1 MVWQIVGR
9 KTTLKGLN
17 QMTRTFLESLKFSN
31 KLAPFTL
38 AGLLLTGGTAFQ
50 DFTAQPLLA
59 QAGVGNGNQQTNLNQ
74 LLDENRLGFQSRSGF
89 SPGSSGNA
97 GSRENQ
103 LKLNIAG
110 EARQVGGLPFE
121 QISAGD
127 SGVMQARESYPV
139 QIRTAQNQEVNYT
152 VGEQPTFP
160 QISGAFPGQSQDEPL
175 SDRFQLKQLSS
186 ADFEATLKTVWQD
199 QLQSVFSPDGRY
211 ARYSLANLSQRQM
224 IMLVDRQTG
233 LLTFEGDPVL
243 LESWHRLMG
252 QIDTAPSNTQTPNRE
267 SQVLVH
273 PSVVDVDKLQQAAFK
288 MQNRQDNALLP
299 QDDDDLKG
307 PVRIVQDPITGMLTI
322 IGDGP
327 DVDVIRRLIDQY
339 NLETVRQS
347 RKIESLPLRNAQAGS
362 IAATIQEL
370 YDSNYRSIY
379 GPAEVRANTINN
391 TLVLVGQAAALEE
404 IKRIVSEYDIEGDPE
419 QISNFK
425 SIRLKFLSAADAKS
439 RLDLYFGQVAQGV
452 GTGPDRL
459 PVIPIVTI
467 ADYRSNIITIKGSQ
481 QSIQEAE
488 KFLAQIDVDDTDS
501 AFEIRVVKVYNRLAE
516 ELAII
521 VQDAINGQQV
531 NAGQGFK
538 GLQQLGAGQF
548 QQAQGQGQLNP
559 QQSYPGSRSLIMRD
573 GADGEVVSSGI
584 LFDARVTADRDA
596 NTLIIA
602 APAKSL
608 ELIEKLVKE
617 LDRIPDIEVQMKI
630 FNVVNGDALELLST
644 LQSLF
649 GANQLQQQ
657 GLGGLGGGGIQNQ
670 LPLQSAGTSPGSS
683 LANLRFG
690 VDSRTNSI
698 LATGPVGEL
707 QVVEALLARL
717 DEFRPNERVTRVY
730 RLSNAPVLDVAD
742 TINEWLASR
751 DQINEIDPRAIGD
764 INQTNRRVVVVPEV
778 NSNQLVIQA
787 RPEYLSEITEIIQA
801 LDRRPPMVKVKVL
814 LAEVDLGRLEE
825 FGIDL
830 GVQDSILFDR
840 GTAVGPGE
848 TILGGIGFP
857 FNQAGIGNL
866 NATARST
873 VAAQG
878 LSNLG
883 TGRTNSELGYGG
895 LVLSAGSD
903 SVNLLIRAL
912 QNKQCVR
919 VLSKPHIMTME
930 NLQGRVSIGSSVP
943 RISGTTNTAFGI
955 TQDIVFQDVGVILE
969 VTPRVSPDGM
979 IVLAVTAS
987 KSAVGPEATGI
998 TIAIGQDGSPIRA
1011 PLIQQTEA
1019 RTTLMARSGQTVV
1032 FSGLIQESK
1041 INQRRGV
1048 PILSDLPLIGPL
1060 FRFESDEATRSE
1072 LLIIMTPYLVTDDD
1086 DVDTHNFEE
1095 MDRMHWCIEDVAE
1108 IYGNTNYQRYDGSEM
1123 GIPTIYPNADP
1134 TGIRFQS
1141 EAPIR

>member
-1 MVWQIVGR
+1 M
-9 KTTLKGLN
+9 TL
-17 QMTRTFLESLKFSN
+17 TFLESLKCTSR
-31 KLAPFTL
+31 LAPVTW
-38 AGLLLTGGTAFQ
+38 AGLLLTGGCIFQ
-50 DFTAQPLLA
+50 QFSDESLFAQTAQEHGSR
-59 QAGVGNGNQQTNLNQ
+59 QSNLNQ
-74 LLDENRLGFQSRSGF
+74 LLDDNRIVFPSGSGQSGSAFTPTLIGNSG
-89 SPGSSGNA
+89 SA
-97 GSRENQ
+97 GNQ

-110 EARQVGGLPFE
+110 ETRQTGGLPF
-121 QISAGD
+121 QQQVAGNQGPD
-127 SGVMQARESYPV
+127 RNEESIARGPQV
-139 QIRTAQNQEVNYT
+139 ANYT
-152 VGEQPTFP
+152 AGEPTTLRP
-160 QISGAFPGQSQDEPL
+160 PSGEFAQATQDQTLP
-175 SDRFQLKQLSS
+175 DRFQLRQLSS
-186 ADFEATLKTVWQD
+186 EDFEETLKTVWQD

-233 LLTFEGDPVL
+233 MLTFEGDPVL

-252 QIDTAPSNTQTPNRE
+252 QIDTAPANNRTPNRE

-288 MQNRQDNALLP
+288 LQNRQDDALLP
-299 QDDDDLKG
+299 QDDDLKG

-339 NLETVRQS
+339 NMETIRQG
-347 RKIESLPLRNAQAGS
+347 RKIESLPLKNSQAGS
-362 IAATIQEL
+362 IATSIQEL

-379 GPAEVRANTINN
+379 GPAEIRANTINN

-419 QISNFK
+419 QVSNFK
-425 SIRLKFLSAADAKS
+425 SIRLKFLTAGDAKN

-452 GTGPDRL
+452 GSGPDRL

-488 KFLAQIDVDDTDS
+488 KYLAQIDVDDTDA
-501 AFEIRVVKVYNRLAE
+501 AFEIRVVKIYNRLAE

-521 VQDAINGQQV
+521 VQDAINGQQP

-538 GLQQLGAGQF
+538 GLQQQGAGQF
-548 QQAQGQGQLNP
+548 QQQQTQGQLNA

-630 FNVVNGDALELLST
+630 FNVVNGDALELLNT

-649 GANQLQQQ
+649 GADQIQQQ
-657 GLGGLGGGGIQNQ
+657 GLGGLGAGGFQNQ

-742 TINEWLASR
+742 TINEWLVSR
-751 DQINEIDPRAIGD
+751 DQINELDPRAIGD

-840 GTAVGPGE
+840 GTTLGPAGE
-848 TILGGIGFP
+848 ILEGIGFP

-873 VAAQG
+873 VAGQG

-883 TGRTNSELGYGG
+883 TGRTNAELGYGG

-930 NLQGRVSIGSSVP
+930 NLQGRVSIGASVP

-955 TQDIVFQDVGVILE
+955 TQNIEFQDVGVILE

-1048 PILSDLPLIGPL
+1048 PIISDLPLIGPL
-1060 FRFESDEATRSE
+1060 FRYESDEATRSE
-1072 LLIIMTPYLVTDDD
+1072 LLIIMTPYLVTDDE
-1086 DVDTHNFEE
+1086 DVETHNFEE
-1095 MDRMHWCIEDVAE
+1095 MDRMHWCLEDVAE

-1123 GIPTIYPNADP
+1123 GIPTIYPNVDP
-1134 TGIRFQS
+1134 TGIQFQN
-1141 EAPIR
+1141 EETIR